1 MTYDEVRFEAI
12 KEKLSKREDL
22 VSRLDDLNGKKKQI
36 KRNLAVLEAEAHN
49 EQVDVINLEE
59 KTFTSVVFDILGKKE
74 QKLEKERAEAR
85 EAAAKRD
92 AARLELENISAEVCA
107 CEVQI
112 EGCEKEYISILS
124 ERLLQIKKSSA
135 SATEYAIV
143 LSDILARRR
152 EDTEKLNAIA
162 EVSQDAVSVAEQV
175 IEELSVVDDLVAR
188 DIVGGGVLLK
198 MRKHEHISEV
208 ERLYRVLEKKLSA
221 LNEKTVDIVI
231 GAGEKIV
238 LGGLGGVDDFF
249 WDNFFTN
256 WDMVDRVE
264 EAQRSI
270 NKTVA
275 QISELQARLSII
287 KKYNEAEKEL
297 LVALLDNSN
306 AI

>member
-1 MTYDEVRFEAI
+1 MTYDEVRLEAI

-22 VSRLDDLNGKKKQI
+22 VSRLDDLNGKKKHI
-36 KRNLAVLEAEAHN
+36 KRNLAVLEAEVHN

-85 EAAAKRD
+85 EAAVKRD
-92 AARLELENISAEVCA
+92 AARIELESISAEVCA
-107 CEVQI
+107 CEAQI
-112 EGCEKEYISILS
+112 EGCEKEYIGILS

-135 SATEYAIV
+135 SATEYAIF

-152 EDTEKLNAIA
+152 EDTEKLNEIA
-162 EVSQDAVSVAEQV
+162 EISQDAVAVAEQV

-198 MRKHEHISEV
+198 MRKREHISEV
-208 ERLYRVLEKKLSA
+208 ERLYRVLEKKLSV
-221 LNEKTVDIVI
+221 LNEKTVDIDI
-231 GAGEKIV
+231 GACEKIV

-264 EAQRSI
+264 EARSSI

-275 QISELQARLSII
+275 QISELQEWLSIV
-287 KKYNEAEKEL
+287 KKYIEAEKEL